1 MTAVV
6 AFLSRY
12 WLHIAVVA
20 AIGGAVWHYQHLIA
34 ENSKLDAIIK
44 EKKFELEQSQ
54 ALIIKER
61 QNAAE
66 VALRAQKFYEQ
77 EAKDNEELEKLRAC
91 YADKSCWPRVRIK
104 TSCPAMPGAASNA
117 GALEEGT
124 AELGED
130 AGRNLYRLRA
140 GIKESSRMILSL
152 QAELEARSKHDYC
165 QPK

>member
-12 WLHIAVVA
+12 WLHIAFVA
-20 AIGGAVWHYQHLIA
+20 AIVGAIWHYQHLIV
-34 ENSKLDAIIK
+34 ENSKLKTAIESK
-44 EKKFELEQSQ
+44 QAELEQSQ
-54 ALIIKER
+54 AVLIKER
-61 QNAAE
+61 QNATE
-66 VALRAQKFYEQ
+66 TALRAQKFYEQ

-91 YADKSCWPRVRIK
+91 YADKSCWPRVRVK
-104 TSCPAMPGAASNA
+104 TSCPAVSGAASNA
-117 GALEEGT
+117 GTLEEGT
-124 AELGED
+124 AELGEN

-152 QAELEARSKHDYC
+152 QAELEARSKPDYC